1 MPRFVRLA
9 IVAALLLTACAPTPP
24 TAPAAKSEAPA
35 ATAAP
40 KPIEPTKPTAA
51 PAPTT
56 AAAAPKPTEAAA
68 KPTAA
73 PAPTPA
79 AAAPAPAK
87 QDPVTFTFA
96 HPGPI
101 ASMDAPVT
109 WFGATHWLTNL
120 LYDCLIWRK
129 AEGGGYV
136 GQAAEKWE
144 RVNDTT
150 WRFTLRPNLKF
161 QNGEALDANAV
172 KWNIDRVRSRKE
184 FMVHPQWQFIA
195 DVKAVDPRTV
205 EVLTTKP
212 HAYLEFDISYN
223 GCELL
228 PPGYL
233 QQVGEEEF
241 AKKPIGS
248 GPYKLTEL
256 VANQKYTFE
265 AWDGYWGG
273 KPEVDRVVYQVI
285 PEAASQL
292 AALLAGQVDLV
303 ASVPIPDRDR
313 VSKSSGI
320 TTMRAR
326 WPGAQPVRADGDRE
340 RRRGPDLSGRPPAT
354 LDKKIRHAIDAA
366 IDRVTLAEIQGSAV
380 PTLVRTGRTEPESFA
395 SKYFGPENAAKRFDP
410 ARAKALIAEAG
421 YAPDQGRRP
430 KVYLD
435 SPTFQF
441 GQEKEVAEAISV
453 MLQDVG
459 FDVQLTVLDNNA
471 FQQQIN
477 QAGNNR
483 EIMLSTLGTL
493 PSLVPTFYSCEWKQ
507 ANYTLCDQ
515 EWTALNR
522 QILSTGDPAARL
534 ALWEKFW
541 DFYFDWSQTISL
553 YEIDNAMAM
562 NSKFKWTPRADGW
575 MTFRDLTVAR

>member
-1 MPRFVRLA
+1 MPRLVRLA

-35 ATAAP
+35 A
-40 KPIEPTKPTAA
+40 KPTDA
-51 PAPTT
+51 
-56 AAAAPKPTEAAA
+56 KPTEAAA

-73 PAPTPA
+73 PAPTTAAATQPTAAPAPTAA
-79 AAAPAPAK
+79 AAAPAPSAAK
-87 QDPVTFTFA
+87 KDPVTFTFA
-96 HPGPI
+96 HPGPV

-248 GPYKLTEL
+248 GPYKLSEL
-256 VANQKYTFE
+256 IANQKYTFE

-303 ASVPIPDRDR
+303 ANVPIPDRER
-313 VSKSSGI
+313 VSKSSGL
-320 TTMRAR
+320 TTMRAPAGR
-326 WPGAQPVRADGDRE
+326 VLNLYLRTETDSGAVAQTYPGYK
-340 RRRGPDLSGRPPAT
+340 PAT
-354 LDKKIRHAIDAA
+354 LDKKIRYAIDHA

-395 SKYFGPENAAKRFDP
+395 SKYFGPENAAKRFDA

-421 YAPDQGRRP
+421 YAPDQGKRP

-483 EIMLSTLGTL
+483 DIMLSTLGTL
-493 PSLVPTFYSCEWKQ
+493 PSLVPNFYSCEWKQ

-522 QILSTGDPAARL
+522 QIQATGDPTARL

-541 DFYFDWSQTISL
+541 EFYFDWSQTISL
-553 YEIDNAMAM
+553 YEIDNVMAM